1 MDTMFNNDL
10 ANPTPTNGNLS
21 STEALKSMLNKRK
34 LVDGAVTNEGHG
46 VEANGNDSTKRLCP
60 TDKHQSEQKR

>member
-10 ANPTPTNGNLS
+10 VSPISSNGNLS

-34 LVDGAVTNEGHG
+34 LVDGAMSSEGQ
-46 VEANGNDSTKRLCP
+46 VLEENGNDSTKRLCT
-60 TDKHQSEQKR
+60 TDKSQSEQKR